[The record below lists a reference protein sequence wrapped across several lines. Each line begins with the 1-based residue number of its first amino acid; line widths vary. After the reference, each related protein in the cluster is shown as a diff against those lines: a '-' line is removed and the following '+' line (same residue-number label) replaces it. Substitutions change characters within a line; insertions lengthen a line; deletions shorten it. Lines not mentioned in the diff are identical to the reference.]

1 VVVIKLEDE
10 GFYKGVTKK
19 GYGSK
24 AWEQSSKSQNKK
36 NQELEMQ
43 VFQVETIK
51 FIVKT
56 MVKRVSNVELFTTL
70 SEKLKKEQQSHAC
83 MHNCMK
89 GWQNTKN

>member
-1 VVVIKLEDE
+1 
-10 GFYKGVTKK
+10 
-19 GYGSK
+19 
-24 AWEQSSKSQNKK
+24 
-36 NQELEMQ
+36 MQ

-56 MVKRVSNVELFTTL
+56 MVKRVSNVELLTTL